1 MQAARNLPLET
12 ERTDVMEKTDKIWL
26 DGEMV
31 PWDEANVHVMTH
43 TLHYGLGVFEGI
55 RAYQRID
62 GRSHVFRLDDHVRRL
77 FDGARITMMDI
88 PYTPE
93 QISAACIET
102 LRVNKL
108 RACYIRP
115 LVFMGY
121 GAMGLYATSNPI
133 RVAIACWPWGA
144 YLGDEGLQRGI
155 RAKISSFT
163 RHHVNA
169 SMVKG
174 KIVGQYVN
182 SILAKREVTRAGY
195 QEALMLDTAG
205 YVTEASGQNIFM
217 VRDGIIHTPGRG
229 SSLLNGITRDSVL
242 RIARDAGYEIA
253 QQRFTRDELY
263 TSDEVFLTGTAAE
276 LTPVRE
282 IDDRPVGTGE
292 PGPVTKHLQ
301 EAYFDVVRGS
311 HSGYEDWLHFYEV

>member
-1 MQAARNLPLET
+1 
-12 ERTDVMEKTDKIWL
+12 MEKTDKIWM
-26 DGEMV
+26 DGALV
-31 PWDEANVHVMTH
+31 DWDAANVHVMTH

-55 RAYQRID
+55 RAYQRAD
-62 GRSHVFRLDDHVRRL
+62 GRSHVFRLEEHVRRL
-77 FDGARITMMDI
+77 FDGARISMMDI
-88 PYTPE
+88 PFTQDE
-93 QISAACIET
+93 IIRACVET
-102 LRVNKL
+102 LQANRLK
-108 RACYIRP
+108 ACYIRP
-115 LVFMGY
+115 LVFMGD

-195 QEALMLDTAG
+195 QEALMLDTSG

-217 VRDGIIHTPGRG
+217 VRDNVLYTPNRG
-229 SSLLNGITRDSVL
+229 SSLLNGITRDTVL
-242 RIARDAGYEIA
+242 RLARDLGYEIA

-282 IDDRPVGTGE
+282 IDDRTVGDGE
-292 PGPVTKHLQ
+292 PGPVTRALQ
-301 EAYFDVVRGS
+301 QAYFDVVRGS
-311 HSGYEDWLHFYEV
+311 HTGYLEWLHFYEV